1 MSDRAAAIVKALL
14 FESAGARHRR
24 IAYGAFAFAIVL
36 AWIVDAR
43 GPIVFAVDDAYITAH
58 NADVLASGSDAN
70 YDVPG
75 LTGATSLLHTAL
87 TALFALVAP
96 GATAV
101 YIVMWLGALAYV
113 LGVLR
118 LAFACR
124 ASIGQAVLLAVA
136 AIAVAEVPHQL
147 MNGLET
153 GWALAAIVWT
163 LALAT
168 EGLPRARITA
178 ALCGVLP
185 LLRPEL
191 VVVSVLVLALQA
203 WRRWTAGQPRAAAL
217 RAIAIDTAIAAA
229 VVAPF
234 VIALWATTG
243 SPVPVTIAAKRA
255 FYAEVCLPEPIRRAR
270 VINSVRDMVGLLGAL
285 SAAIILLVTTRL
297 GRAGLAFI
305 VVLLAAYYSQFPSAL
320 AHYQHRYMYPIVP
333 FLVFGVAS
341 CLRDE
346 RRSLRWTAGAIVV
359 ATALLSGYMAPA
371 AWRRHQSFY
380 ASRTDELAA
389 VATFTRDHIP
399 ATAKILVHDAGYI
412 AYATDHRLVDMV
424 GLKTPSSAAAHAR
437 WTLPSCGR
445 NRGQAVHEIALASQ
459 AEYMIVLN
467 GWDRRYGFVD
477 NLARRGWQC
486 DIVRPVTSGRGYVIY
501 QIKPPPAEPGSRTA
515 DFRFTR

>member
-1 MSDRAAAIVKALL
+1 MTADLSALLFDERCAGHRRCKGGARHQRRAGRDRRISTEVGEDDRVVALSDRAAAIVKALL
-14 FESAGARHRR
+14 LESASARHRR
-24 IAYGAFAFAIVL
+24 IAYGAAAFAIVL

-58 NADVLASGSDAN
+58 NADALASGSDPN

-75 LTGATSLLHTAL
+75 LTGATSPLHTAL

-124 ASIGQAVLLAVA
+124 ASIGQAVLLAIA

-320 AHYQHRYMYPIVP
+320 AHHQHRYMYPIVP

-341 CLRDE
+341 CLRDRARARCAGPPVRSWSRRHCCPVSWRRPRGAATRASTRPGPTSSQRSRRTHAITSRPP
-346 RRSLRWTAGAIVV
+346 RRSSCT
-359 ATALLSGYMAPA
+359 T
-371 AWRRHQSFY
+371 
-380 ASRTDELAA
+380 
-389 VATFTRDHIP
+389 P
-399 ATAKILVHDAGYI
+399 ATSHTRPII
-412 AYATDHRLVDMV
+412 A
-424 GLKTPSSAAAHAR
+424 SST
-437 WTLPSCGR
+437 WS
-445 NRGQAVHEIALASQ
+445 
-459 AEYMIVLN
+459 
-467 GWDRRYGFVD
+467 
-477 NLARRGWQC
+477 
-486 DIVRPVTSGRGYVIY
+486 
-501 QIKPPPAEPGSRTA
+501 GSRPRRAPRRTRAGRCRPAGGTA
-515 DFRFTR
+515 VRRSRDRARVAGRVT